1 MNICLETL
9 VMENN
14 KNNSKL
20 DTKEEQSKDTSVS
33 ISDLSKL
40 HPHDEWNKSIYQH
53 TISAVK
59 KFIKNIFTN
68 SNNNK

>member
-20 DTKEEQSKDTSVS
+20 NTKEEQSKDTR
-33 ISDLSKL
+33 
-40 HPHDEWNKSIYQH
+40 
-53 TISAVK
+53 
-59 KFIKNIFTN
+59 
-68 SNNNK
+68 

>member
-20 DTKEEQSKDTSVS
+20 DTKEEQSKDTPVRIPNRVS
-33 ISDLSKL
+33 LD
-40 HPHDEWNKSIYQH
+40 P
-53 TISAVK
+53 
-59 KFIKNIFTN
+59 IKVCHAKREVRLKTKIPNF
-68 SNNNK
+68 